1 MNDVFVTY
9 YKKQVLVPKE
19 IADFL
24 ELDRKRKQAEE
35 RQDRRHLSKGILET
49 VLACGN
55 PHLRPT
61 EAKALKNLLLKNLRA
76 AMAELDERDR
86 YLLTLRYRDELSMEA
101 IGKILGIS
109 KTAVSKRL
117 KKLHEMLKGSVISR
131 TLHFF
136 CKFRFTSL
144 FTNVLSYRR
153 FFITAFNTSGRAR
166 HMVMPYPYFLGGAW
180 SCSTYRREFKHCSL
194 QHGYWSHF
202 FYWDHIFIYQEVA
215 Y

>member
-101 IGKILGIS
+101 IGKIIGIS
-109 KTAVSKRL
+109 KTAVSKRQ
-117 KKLHEMLKGSVISR
+117 KKLHEMLKGSVLSR

-136 CKFRFTSL
+136 VNFGLHSYFRR
-144 FTNVLSYRR
+144 SYLIGG
-153 FFITAFNTSGRAR
+153 FFITTFNTGGRVR
-166 HMVMPYPYFLGGAW
+166 HMVMPCPYFLGGAW

-194 QHGYWSHF
+194 QYGYWSHF
-202 FYWDHIFIYQEVA
+202 
-215 Y
+215 

>member
-1 MNDVFVTY
+1 MNDVIVTY

-117 KKLHEMLKGSVISR
+117 KKLHEMLKGSVIR
-131 TLHFF
+131 GWA
-136 CKFRFTSL
+136 
-144 FTNVLSYRR
+144 N
-153 FFITAFNTSGRAR
+153 TARGRDPR
-166 HMVMPYPYFLGGAW
+166 
-180 SCSTYRREFKHCSL
+180 
-194 QHGYWSHF
+194 
-202 FYWDHIFIYQEVA
+202 
-215 Y
+215 

>member
-1 MNDVFVTY
+1 MNDVIVTY
-9 YKKQVLVPKE
+9 NKKQVLVPKE

-76 AMAELDERDR
+76 AMTELDERDR
-86 YLLTLRYRDELSMEA
+86 YLLALRYRDELSMEA
-101 IGKILGIS
+101 IGKIMGIS

-117 KKLHEMLKGSVISR
+117 KKLHEMLKGSVLSR

-136 CKFRFTSL
+136 CKFWFTHL

-153 FFITAFNTSGRAR
+153 FFITVFSTSGRVR
-166 HMVMPYPYFLGGAW
+166 HVVMPCPIFKEVHGHAVLTAGSSNTALCNMDTGPTFSVWIKFL
-180 SCSTYRREFKHCSL
+180 CTRR
-194 QHGYWSHF
+194 
-202 FYWDHIFIYQEVA
+202 
-215 Y
+215 

>member
-1 MNDVFVTY
+1 MNDVIVTY
-9 YKKQVLVPKE
+9 NKKQVLVPKE

-76 AMAELDERDR
+76 AVAELDEQDR
-86 YLLTLRYRDELSMEA
+86 YLLALRYRDELSMEA
-101 IGKILGIS
+101 IGKIMGIS

-136 CKFRFTSL
+136 CKFGLQAYLRM
-144 FTNVLSYRR
+144 SYL
-153 FFITAFNTSGRAR
+153 IGG
-166 HMVMPYPYFLGGAW
+166 FL
-180 SCSTYRREFKHCSL
+180 
-194 QHGYWSHF
+194 
-202 FYWDHIFIYQEVA
+202 
-215 Y
+215 

>member
-1 MNDVFVTY
+1 MNDVIVTY
-9 YKKQVLVPKE
+9 NKKQVLVPKE

-117 KKLHEMLKGSVISR
+117 KKLHEMLKELSQNGKVLRQLFLRLCSGAGHKNVENIQD
-131 TLHFF
+131 F
-136 CKFRFTSL
+136 C
-144 FTNVLSYRR
+144 
-153 FFITAFNTSGRAR
+153 G
-166 HMVMPYPYFLGGAW
+166 LGCNKPGP
-180 SCSTYRREFKHCSL
+180 T
-194 QHGYWSHF
+194 
-202 FYWDHIFIYQEVA
+202 
-215 Y
+215 

>member
-76 AMAELDERDR
+76 AVAELDERDR

-101 IGKILGIS
+101 IGKIMGIS
-109 KTAVSKRL
+109 PSF
-117 KKLHEMLKGSVISR
+117 GSTPMWR
-131 TLHFF
+131 
-136 CKFRFTSL
+136 
-144 FTNVLSYRR
+144 N
-153 FFITAFNTSGRAR
+153 
-166 HMVMPYPYFLGGAW
+166 
-180 SCSTYRREFKHCSL
+180 
-194 QHGYWSHF
+194 
-202 FYWDHIFIYQEVA
+202 
-215 Y
+215 